1 MENRGMVY
9 LYREGRSANKK
20 FKLEESEKCVLGFSH
35 HKVEKAHHLFVSSLC
50 VSSIS
55 SRNGL
60 NKISIFVKQIE
71 FIYIK

>member
-1 MENRGMVY
+1 MRRENSGVVY
-9 LYREGRSANKK
+9 LYRSANKK
-20 FKLEESEKCVLGFSH
+20 LKLEESGKCVLGFSH

>member
-1 MENRGMVY
+1 MAVVY
-9 LYREGRSANKK
+9 LYREDRSVNKK
-20 FKLEESEKCVLGFSH
+20 LKLEESEKCVLGFSH

>member
-1 MENRGMVY
+1 MGERIE
-9 LYREGRSANKK
+9 EGKQWCGVFVS
-20 FKLEESEKCVLGFSH
+20 KCEQKTEAGRIW
-35 HKVEKAHHLFVSSLC
+35 EMFVSSLR
-50 VSSIS
+50 VSGIS